1 MESPRDLFER
11 QMRLI
16 EAGDLE
22 GLLEQY
28 DDGAVLVRFD
38 GVIAGRE
45 GLREFFAG
53 YLAAEPRVRSV
64 DAYAET
70 DDVISYQ
77 ATVETAGGEV
87 RGYGV
92 FVLRDGKI
100 WRQVAGAVG

>member
-1 MESPRDLFER
+1 VESPRDVFER

-16 EAGDLE
+16 ETGDLD
-22 GLLEQY
+22 GLLAQY
-28 DDGAVLVRFD
+28 DEDAVLVRFD
-38 GVIAGRE
+38 RVITGRD

-53 YLAAEPRVRSV
+53 YLAAEPSVRSV

-70 DDVISYQ
+70 DDVVSYQ
-77 ATVETAGGEV
+77 ATLETAGGEV

-100 WRQVAGAVG
+100 WRQVAGVVG

>member
-1 MESPRDLFER
+1 VEPPRDVFDR
-11 QMRLI
+11 QLRLI
-16 EAGDLE
+16 EAGDLD

-28 DDGAVLVRFD
+28 DEDAVLVRFD
-38 GVIAGRE
+38 RVIAGRE

-53 YLAAEPRVRSV
+53 YLAAGPRVRSV
-64 DAYAET
+64 EAYAET
-70 DDVISYQ
+70 DDVVSYQ

-100 WRQVAGAVG
+100 WRQVAGVVG

>member
-1 MESPRDLFER
+1 VEPPRDVFDR
-11 QMRLI
+11 QLRLI
-16 EAGDLE
+16 EAGDLD

-28 DDGAVLVRFD
+28 DEDAVLVRFD
-38 GVIAGRE
+38 RVVAGRE

-70 DDVISYQ
+70 DEVVSYQ
-77 ATVETAGGEV
+77 ATLDTAGGEV

-100 WRQVAGAVG
+100 WRQVAGVFG

>member
-1 MESPRDLFER
+1 MQSPRDVFER

-28 DDGAVLVRFD
+28 DDEAVLVRFD
-38 GVIAGRE
+38 RVVAGRE
-45 GLREFFAG
+45 GLREFFAA

-64 DAYAET
+64 DAYA
-70 DDVISYQ
+70 DAGDVVSYQ
-77 ATVETAGGEV
+77 ATLETAGGEL

>member
-28 DDGAVLVRFD
+28 DDGAMLLRFD

-45 GLREFFAG
+45 RLREFFAG

-70 DDVISYQ
+70 DDVVSYQ
-77 ATVETAGGEV
+77 ATLETAGGEV

-100 WRQVAGAVG
+100 WRQVAGVVG